1 VLIKNSLIYFFA
13 DIFNKAVPFLLLP
26 ILTTYL
32 TPEDYGIIATFGV
45 FTSILVI
52 FISMNTLG
60 SIEVT
65 FFHISKEKLKIYIAN
80 IFFIISVSL
89 IFILLITVLFNSQLT
104 SLLDIPLEWL
114 IVGVFISLAQVVNII
129 NLLLWRV
136 EHKAKNYSFFE
147 ITQNLFNVSLTLL
160 FVIAINMDWEGRLL
174 AMAIAMISFGF
185 ISFYI
190 VVKVRNYFTFTYNKE
205 YIKDALHYGIPLIP
219 HSLAGWIKTGLD
231 RVFLTSLVGVAATGI
246 YSVGYQLGTIV
257 MVIATS
263 LYKAWLP
270 KLYEMM
276 SNITDE
282 DKKRIVK
289 FTYLYFIGILLLTI
303 ILYFSL
309 DIFIKLFI
317 GEEFSESKNI
327 VLFIL
332 MAYAF
337 DSMYFAVVP
346 YMFYN
351 KKTKIISAVTIS
363 TSAIHAPLSYWL
375 IKEYEMYGATYAS
388 VVTFGL
394 TFFVIW
400 YYSNKV
406 YAMPWFSFWR
416 KQCCNPPKK

>member
-1 VLIKNSLIYFFA
+1 MLIKNTLIYFFA
-13 DIFNKAVPFLLLP
+13 DIFNKAIPFLLLP
-26 ILTTYL
+26 VLTTYL
-32 TPEDYGIIATFGV
+32 TPEDYGIVATFGV

-65 FFHISKEKLKIYIAN
+65 YFQIPKEKLKIYIAN
-80 IFFIISVSL
+80 VFLIISVSL
-89 IFILLITVLFNSQLT
+89 IIILLVTVLFSSQLT
-104 SLLDIPLEWL
+104 NLLDIPLEWL
-114 IVGVFISLAQVVNII
+114 TVGVFISLAQVVNTI

-147 ITQNLFNVSLTLL
+147 IAQNLFNVSLTLL

-185 ISFYI
+185 ISFYL
-190 VVKVRNYFTFTYNKE
+190 VVKVRNYFTFSYNKE

-257 MVIATS
+257 MIIATS

-276 SNITDE
+276 TDMTDE
-282 DKKRIVK
+282 DKKQIVK

-303 ILYFSL
+303 VLYFSL
-309 DIFIKLFI
+309 DIFIKFFI
-317 GEEFSESKNI
+317 GEEFAESKNI

-363 TSAIHAPLSYWL
+363 TSLIHAP
-375 IKEYEMYGATYAS
+375 
-388 VVTFGL
+388 
-394 TFFVIW
+394 
-400 YYSNKV
+400 
-406 YAMPWFSFWR
+406 
-416 KQCCNPPKK
+416 

>member
-1 VLIKNSLIYFFA
+1 MLIKNSLIYFFA

-174 AMAIAMISFGF
+174 AMAIAMISFGL

>member
-1 VLIKNSLIYFFA
+1 MLIKNSLIYFFA

-289 FTYLYFIGILLLTI
+289 FTYLYFIGIILLTI

>member
-1 VLIKNSLIYFFA
+1 MLVKNTLIYFFA

-60 SIEVT
+60 SIEVIY
-65 FFHISKEKLKIYIAN
+65 FQISKEKLKIYIAN
-80 IFFIISVSL
+80 IFLIISISL
-89 IFILLITVLFNSQLT
+89 FFILFATVLLSLQLT
-104 SLLDIPLEWL
+104 SLLNIPLEWL
-114 IVGVFISLAQVVNII
+114 IVGVFISLAQVLNTI

-136 EHKAKNYSFFE
+136 EYKAKNYSFFE
-147 ITQNLFNVSLTLL
+147 IAQNLFNVSLTLL
-160 FVIAINMDWEGRLL
+160 FVIALNMDWEGRLL

-185 ISFYI
+185 LSFYL
-190 VVKVRNYFTFTYNKE
+190 VVKVRGYFTFTYNKE

-276 SNITDE
+276 TNMTDE
-282 DKKRIVK
+282 DKKQIVK
-289 FTYLYFIGILLLTI
+289 FTYLYFIGILLLTVV
-303 ILYFSL
+303 LYFSL

-317 GEEFSESKNI
+317 GEEFAESKNI

-363 TSAIHAPLSYWL
+363 TSLIHAPLSYWL
-375 IKEYEMYGATYAS
+375 IKEYGMYGATYAS

-416 KQCCNPPKK
+416 KSEC

>member
-1 VLIKNSLIYFFA
+1 MLIKNSLIYFFA

-65 FFHISKEKLKIYIAN
+65 FFQISKEKLKVYIAN
-80 IFFIISVSL
+80 VFLIISVSL
-89 IFILLITVLFNSQLT
+89 IFILLATVLLSSQLT
-104 SLLDIPLEWL
+104 KLLDIPLEWL
-114 IVGVFISLAQVVNII
+114 IVGVFISLAQIVNTI

-136 EHKAKNYSFFE
+136 EYKAKNYSFFE
-147 ITQNLFNVSLTLL
+147 IAQNLFNVSLTLL

-174 AMAIAMISFGF
+174 AMAIAIISFGF
-185 ISFYI
+185 ISFYL
-190 VVKVRNYFTFTYNKE
+190 VVKVRKYFTYSYNQE

-231 RVFLTSLVGVAATGI
+231 RIFITSLVGVSATGI

-282 DKKRIVK
+282 DKKQIVK
-289 FTYLYFIGILLLTI
+289 FTYLYFIGILLLTVV
-303 ILYFSL
+303 LYFSL
-309 DIFIKLFI
+309 DIFITLFV
-317 GEEFSESKNI
+317 GKEFVESKNI

-332 MAYAF
+332 MSYAF

-346 YMFYN
+346 YMFYH

-363 TSAIHAPLSYWL
+363 TSLMHAPLSYWL
-375 IKEYEMYGATYAS
+375 IKEYGMYGATYAS

-406 YAMPWFSFWR
+406 YTMPWFSLWR
-416 KQCCNPPKK
+416 K

>member
-1 VLIKNSLIYFFA
+1 MLVKNTLIYFFA

-60 SIEVT
+60 SIEVIY
-65 FFHISKEKLKIYIAN
+65 FQISKEKLKIYIAN
-80 IFFIISVSL
+80 IFLIISISL
-89 IFILLITVLFNSQLT
+89 FFILFATVLLSLQLT
-104 SLLDIPLEWL
+104 SLLNIPLEWL
-114 IVGVFISLAQVVNII
+114 IVGVFISLAQVLNTI

-136 EHKAKNYSFFE
+136 EYKAKNYSFFE
-147 ITQNLFNVSLTLL
+147 IAQNLFNVSLTLL
-160 FVIAINMDWEGRLL
+160 FVIALNMDWEGRLL

-185 ISFYI
+185 LSFYL
-190 VVKVRNYFTFTYNKE
+190 VVKVRGYFTFTYNKE

-276 SNITDE
+276 TNMTDE
-282 DKKRIVK
+282 DKKQIVK
-289 FTYLYFIGILLLTI
+289 FTYLYFIGILLLTVV
-303 ILYFSL
+303 LYFSL

-317 GEEFSESKNI
+317 GEEFAESKNI

-363 TSAIHAPLSYWL
+363 TSLIHAPLSYWL
-375 IKEYEMYGATYAS
+375 IKEYGMYGATYAS
-388 VVTFGL
+388 VVSFGL

-416 KQCCNPPKK
+416 KSEC